1 LVRATGVPDRNIA
14 ETLAFETE
22 RDDGGKL

>member
-1 LVRATGVPDRNIA
+1 LVRATGVPDRNVA